1 MANAI
6 QPKTPLVSVVIPTRN
21 SAGTIADCVKSVRSQ
36 SHRPVEII
44 VVDNYSTDSTVEI
57 AKRNGA
63 LVMLRAGGRSAHK
76 NWGAKFAKG
85 ENLYFCDSDLILG
98 PDVISRGLPAIK
110 GEDGVL
116 LGKLDINRGSRA
128 A

>member
-63 LVMLRAGGRSAHK
+63 LVMLRAGGRSAQK

-85 ENLYFCDSDLILG
+85 EYLYFVDSD
-98 PDVISRGLPAIK
+98 VWRQWK
-110 GEDGVL
+110 E
-116 LGKLDINRGSRA
+116 
-128 A
+128 